1 MCDVCTQAD
10 NTFLGLHNCDIRSFS
25 LVMCPVSFI
34 DDLCLILLN
43 DYADWCF
50 SGSILDAIIWI
61 WKGIMTTLSVN
72 VSVTRPLNF
81 LTFVSCEAAPGP
93 RSSFLALQHVIY
105 CSTYSKRVLNESS
118 AVNHPCVSSLPWST
132 AVYCINSRAIYVS
145 LCLHPVFPS
154 ASRDVLWLSCPQVG
168 STSSLVCWMHFHYSE
183 FSLMLLQQY
192 SPCIGFF
199 SAQRNIKMNGNCS
212 LLSQQLS
219 PWCPG
224 ARH

>member
-1 MCDVCTQAD
+1 MYTGRQNFSRPLQLWHWIIFSCDVSNQLYRWTMPY
-10 NTFLGLHNCDIRSFS
+10 LIKW
-25 LVMCPVSFI
+25 
-34 DDLCLILLN
+34 LCWLM
-43 DYADWCF
+43 F
-50 SGSILDAIIWI
+50 FGSILDVIIWI

-72 VSVTRPLNF
+72 VSITRPLIF
-81 LTFVSCEAAPGP
+81 LTFVSYEPAAGP
-93 RSSFLALQHVIY
+93 NSSFLALQQDVIY

-145 LCLHPVFPS
+145 LCLRPVFPS

-192 SPCIGFF
+192 GPYIGFF